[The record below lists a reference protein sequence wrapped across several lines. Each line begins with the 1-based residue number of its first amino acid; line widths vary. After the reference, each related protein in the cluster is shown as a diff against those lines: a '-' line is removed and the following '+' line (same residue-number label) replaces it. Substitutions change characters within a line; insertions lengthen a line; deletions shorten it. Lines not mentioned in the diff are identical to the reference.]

1 MQPKILITGVS
12 GFVGYHLA
20 SGCLKKGMV
29 VRGIDCRKNNLTT
42 ILEASSAFSFK
53 TANVNRKEELE
64 SAFTEP
70 ADIIYHLAGQPAI
83 WFANSHPREDFFT
96 NVVGTINILEK
107 IREYEKG
114 KLVFLSTG
122 EVYKNSNSL
131 DEASPTQPDNF
142 YGLSKLTAEN
152 YIKLYSSLFHFN
164 YTILRFSLIYG
175 PYFRRNVL
183 FDIIKGFTQNEAMTL
198 YTNLGSKYDLIYI
211 DDAIDALMIAASPAW
226 NGETMNI
233 SNGTGISVKEMLT
246 TVATFL
252 HQEQC
257 EPEIKE
263 ANLVAKVFSN
273 DKAARMGWQPGCSF
287 EQGIK
292 ETLAWWQTEGQDGN

>member
-20 SGCLKKGMV
+20 SSCLKKGMPV
-29 VRGIDCRKNNLTT
+29 KGIDCRKNNLTT
-42 ILEASSAFSFK
+42 MLETFSAFSFK
-53 TANVNRKEELE
+53 TANVDRKEELD

-70 ADIIYHLAGQPAI
+70 VDIIYHLAGQPAV

-131 DEASPTQPDNF
+131 DESSPTQPGNF

-152 YIKLYSSLFHFN
+152 YIKLYFSLFRFN

-183 FDIIKGFTQNEAMTL
+183 FDIIKGFVQNEQITL
-198 YTNLGSKYDLIYI
+198 YTSLESKYDFIYI
-211 DDAIDALMIAASPAW
+211 DDAIDALTIAGTPAW
-226 NGETMNI
+226 NGETINI
-233 SNGTGISVKEMLT
+233 SSGIGISVKEMLA
-246 TVATFL
+246 TVAAL
-252 HQEQC
+252 LRQEQYK
-257 EPEIKE
+257 PEIKE
-263 ANLVAKVFSN
+263 ANLVAKVFSS
-273 DKAARMGWQPGCSF
+273 DKAARMGWQPRYSF
-287 EQGIK
+287 KQGVEK
-292 ETLAWWQTEGQDGN
+292 TLA